1 MLLHE
6 QLLVLHTILER
17 PSRNRKGGW
26 LVRRTMDSKPVQLVH
41 VDDSLPGVTRR
52 RYGKGWA
59 YFDAAGVRIA
69 DRDEIT
75 RLNAIALPPAYVDA
89 WFCPAPNGH
98 ILATGIDAK
107 RRKQY
112 RYHPDFRAAREGEK
126 FDRCAAF
133 GRLLPLARARVED
146 ELARRALSRERCI
159 ASVVRLLDTGGI
171 RVGNEAYARSNNSFG
186 ATTLRMRHVAVK
198 GQVLR
203 LRFRAKSGKQREM
216 RLTDRS
222 LVRFVRKMQDLPGQ
236 HLFQYLNDDGQACPV
251 GSADVNQWLCEVM
264 GEHFTAK
271 HFRTWHASVMALQF
285 LAEGEG
291 RMPLKELLVD
301 VAERLGNTPAIARK
315 SYVHPAVMVLV
326 ERQEEWRKALRLPR
340 ATRWLSRYERA
351 LIELL
356 EEGPAAA
363 ELLAG

>member
-1 MLLHE
+1 MLLRE
-6 QLLVLHTILER
+6 QLLVLHTILEA
-17 PSRNRKGGW
+17 PARNRKRG
-26 LVRRTMDSKPVQLVH
+26 LFVRRTMDNKPSQLVH

-52 RYGKGWA
+52 RCGKGWA
-59 YFDAAGVRIA
+59 YYDAAGVRIA
-69 DRDEIT
+69 DGAEIA

-98 ILATGIDAK
+98 ILATGFDAK
-107 RRKQY
+107 GRKQY
-112 RYHPDFRAAREGEK
+112 RYHPEFRAAREGEK
-126 FDRCAAF
+126 FDRCATF
-133 GRLLPLARARVED
+133 GRLLPLVRARVE
-146 ELARRALSRERCI
+146 EELSRRSVSRGRCI

-198 GQVLR
+198 GQMLR

-236 HLFQYLNDDGQACPV
+236 HLFQYLGEDDQPCPV

-264 GEHFTAK
+264 GQHFTAK

-285 LAEGEG
+285 LAEAEG
-291 RMPLKELLVD
+291 RVPLKELLVD

-315 SYVHPAVMVLV
+315 SYVHPAVMALV
-326 ERQEEWRKALRLPR
+326 EQQEDWRKALRLPR
-340 ATRWLSRYERA
+340 ATRWLSRPERA
-351 LIELL
+351 LIDLL
-356 EEGPAAA
+356 EKGPPAA